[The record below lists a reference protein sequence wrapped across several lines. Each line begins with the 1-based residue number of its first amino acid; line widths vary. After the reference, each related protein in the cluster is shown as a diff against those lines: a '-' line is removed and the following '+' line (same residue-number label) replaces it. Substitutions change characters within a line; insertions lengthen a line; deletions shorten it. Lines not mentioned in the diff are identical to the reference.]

1 MANSTSSYE
10 DRIGKF
16 TAGNTLVQ
24 SWGDYDATN
33 PLITKAAYTAFIA
46 SVEGANSD
54 VVTTLNA
61 VGTAKD
67 ARRVLCFT
75 LYDDNEEVGIINP
88 DCAQERI
95 IRVHSYLEGIL
106 PEGHATVAAV
116 SAILHKIRP
125 NYQGATSKKS
135 FTVKA
140 GETIAVSNVVDNE
153 PAKNTGTTDLS
164 WQEAG
169 STNPPVTFGPGQS
182 AMISTESGNVL
193 IANLSNVKQGKVSLV
208 VKTGAEF
215 TKSPMEKTFASL
227 PGFLNEVITLVAGMA
242 PGTYNPPDPLLSESG
257 LTELHVLIVSANGT
271 VTTTMDAYGTANRD
285 RKKLYDGN
293 DGMQDRIRL
302 TKSYLASF
310 SGGKKSEHFIEYSQA
325 IKGS

>member
-1 MANSTSSYE
+1 MAGSQGSFE

-16 TAGNTLVQ
+16 TAGDTLVQ

-33 PLITKAAYTAFIA
+33 PLITKAAYTAFIG

-61 VGTAKD
+61 VGSTKD

-75 LYDDNEEVGIINP
+75 LYDPNEEVGIINP
-88 DCAQERI
+88 DCAEERI
-95 IRVHSYLEGIL
+95 VRVHSYLEGLL

-116 SAILHKIRP
+116 HAILLKIRP
-125 NYQGATSKKS
+125 TYKGATSKKS
-135 FTVKA
+135 YSVKA

-153 PAKNTGTTDLS
+153 AAKNTGTTDLS

-169 STNPPVTFGPGQS
+169 STNPPVAFGPGQS
-182 AMISTESGNVL
+182 ALITTESGNIL

-208 VKTGAEF
+208 VKTGAQF
-215 TKSPMEKTFASL
+215 SKSPMEKTFASL
-227 PGFLNEVITLVAGMA
+227 PGFLNEVITLVEGMA
-242 PGTYNPPDPLLSESG
+242 PGSYDPPDPLLSESG
-257 LTELHVLIVSANGT
+257 LTELHVLIVSANAA

-285 RKKLYDGN
+285 RKKLYDSS
-293 DGMQDRIRL
+293 DGIQDRIRL

-310 SGGKKSEHFIEYSQA
+310 SGGKKSEHYIEYSQA
-325 IKGS
+325 IKGT